1 MIHIGPNGMTS
12 EEDVANIIAHELSH
26 ARDYRKGAGMIKYNH
41 KPWLHK
47 PHPDV
52 YAHGDALSAYIRG
65 ER

>member
-1 MIHIGPNGMTS
+1 
-12 EEDVANIIAHELSH
+12 
-26 ARDYRKGAGMIKYNH
+26 MIKYNH